1 MNISLNSIAMKR
13 LHELLAHVGFW
24 IFVIAIRL
32 PMLSYT
38 DNQPYYVWQ
47 LIVSMFLH
55 IIIFYLFYFFFG
67 KILLKRHI
75 WQFVL
80 FFILFIGIYSIP
92 VTYFFIFV
100 FNNLIHIGLVKEDP
114 QKGSELITYISVIST
129 QSIYAITGTLFCFT
143 IDWFK
148 NSRQKE
154 ILEKQNITNE
164 LALLRSQINPH
175 FLFNTLNN
183 IHAFVYRDQD
193 KTAFG
198 IIKLSEIMRYML
210 YETNSEK
217 VLLEKEIK
225 YVQNYIDLQ
234 RLRVKNPDYIEINV
248 EGNIYGKMIPPLLLI
263 TFIENAFKHGRKNSP
278 SPGIVVSLKSEGNS
292 MYFEVSN
299 YITQR
304 EEDESNEYKGFGLKN
319 LQRRLDLIYNK
330 QYTLNVEKEND
341 KYIVKLF
348 IQNL

>member
-1 MNISLNSIAMKR
+1 M
-13 LHELLAHVGFW
+13 
-24 IFVIAIRL
+24 
-32 PMLSYT
+32 
-38 DNQPYYVWQ
+38 
-47 LIVSMFLH
+47 
-55 IIIFYLFYFFFG
+55 
-67 KILLKRHI
+67 
-75 WQFVL
+75 
-80 FFILFIGIYSIP
+80 
-92 VTYFFIFV
+92 
-100 FNNLIHIGLVKEDP
+100 HIGLVQEDP
-114 QKGSELITYISVIST
+114 QKGSVFMTYVSVIST
-129 QSIYAITGTLFCFT
+129 QSIYAITGTLFRFT

-148 NSRQKE
+148 NSRQQE
-154 ILEKQNITNE
+154 MLEKQNITNE

-193 KTAFG
+193 KTAYG

-217 VLLEKEIK
+217 VLLEKELK

-234 RLRVKNPDYIEINV
+234 RLRVKNPDYIDIKV

-278 SPGIVVSLKSEGNS
+278 SPGISVLLKSEENS

-304 EEDESNEYKGFGLKN
+304 NDDESNEFKGFGLKN
-319 LQRRLDLIYNK
+319 LQRRLDLIYKNEYK
-330 QYTLNVEKEND
+330 LEIVKDNEK
-341 KYIVKLF
+341 YCVKLF
-348 IQNL
+348 IENL

>member
-1 MNISLNSIAMKR
+1 MKR
-13 LHELLAHVGFW
+13 LYEILAHVGFW
-24 IFVIAIRL
+24 IFIIVVRL
-32 PMLSYT
+32 PMLNYT
-38 DNQPYYVWQ
+38 DNQPYYIWQ

-67 KILLKRHI
+67 RILLKRHI
-75 WQFVL
+75 WQFIV
-80 FFILFIGIYSIP
+80 FIISFLLIYSIP
-92 VTYFFIFV
+92 VTYFFLFIFNKLMHV
-100 FNNLIHIGLVKEDP
+100 GLVQEDP
-114 QKGSELITYISVIST
+114 QKGSVFMTYVSVIST
-129 QSIYAITGTLFCFT
+129 QSIYAITGTLFRFT

-148 NSRQKE
+148 NSRQQE
-154 ILEKQNITNE
+154 MLEKQNITNE

-193 KTAFG
+193 KTAYG

-217 VLLEKEIK
+217 VLLEKELK

-234 RLRVKNPDYIEINV
+234 RLRVKNPDYIDIKV

-278 SPGIVVSLKSEGNS
+278 SPGISVLLKSEENS

-299 YITQR
+299 YISQR
-304 EEDESNEYKGFGLKN
+304 NDDESNEFKGFGLKN
-319 LQRRLDLIYNK
+319 LQRRLDLIYK
-330 QYTLNVEKEND
+330 ND
-341 KYIVKLF
+341 YKLEIVKDNERYCVKLF

>member
-1 MNISLNSIAMKR
+1 MKR
-13 LHELLAHVGFW
+13 LHEILAHAGFW

-32 PMLSYT
+32 PMLNYT
-38 DNQPYYVWQ
+38 DNQPYYIWQ

-67 KILLKRHI
+67 RILLKRHI
-75 WQFVL
+75 WQFLV
-80 FFILFIGIYSIP
+80 FFILFLLIYSIP
-92 VTYFFIFV
+92 VTYFFLFT
-100 FNNLIHIGLVKEDP
+100 FNKLIYFGLVKEDP
-114 QKGSELITYISVIST
+114 QKGSTLMTYISVITS
-129 QSIYAITGTLFCFT
+129 QSVYAIMGTLFRFT
-143 IDWFK
+143 MDWFRT
-148 NSRQKE
+148 SRHQE
-154 ILEKQNITNE
+154 ILEKQNVTNE

-193 KTAFG
+193 KTAYG

-210 YETNSEK
+210 YETTSEK
-217 VLLEKEIK
+217 VLLEKELK

-234 RLRVKNPDYIEINV
+234 RLRVKNPDFIEIKV

-278 SPGIVVSLKSEGNS
+278 SPGITILLRSVEND

-304 EEDESNEYKGFGLKN
+304 TEDESNEYKGFGLKN

-330 QYTLNVEKEND
+330 NYTLEIVKDSEK
-341 KYIVKLF
+341 YCVKLF
-348 IQNL
+348 IKNL